1 MKIFFMGI
9 SELSLEFMQ
18 VQERFE
24 KLKKGKTDGT
34 FTEQGKTLKE

>member
-1 MKIFFMGI
+1 MKIFLMGMA
-9 SELSLEFMQ
+9 ELSLEFMQ

-24 KLKKGKTDGT
+24 KLKKRKIDGT